1 MVPLVV
7 LVAVTLVAG
16 GIGILGVC
24 YVDTFAEATAVG
36 LAVMLMMTASA
47 HFVEP
52 RRSGLIAIVPPV
64 IRRPSWAV
72 AATGM
77 LEIAAAIGLLI
88 PPDVVPV
95 IRPAAAAGLAVMLIA
110 MFPANV
116 FAARERRHPAAPHT
130 PLPLRTAI
138 QLLFLAATLIVV
150 MS

>member
-16 GIGILGVC
+16 GIGILGVG